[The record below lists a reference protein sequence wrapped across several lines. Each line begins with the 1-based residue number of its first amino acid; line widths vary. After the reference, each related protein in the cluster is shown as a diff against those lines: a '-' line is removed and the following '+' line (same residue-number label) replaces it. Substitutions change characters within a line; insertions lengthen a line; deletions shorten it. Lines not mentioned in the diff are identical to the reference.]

1 MTGLYDV
8 VCKVNCG
15 NVKRLNCDEQQMNM
29 GLNQVIQAIR
39 SQVEWAWYYPALQ
52 QNAGL
57 LSIELLP
64 GYCPFGLIVQSFMAQ
79 KARVSALCIHACPC
93 A

>member
-1 MTGLYDV
+1 MS
-8 VCKVNCG
+8 
-15 NVKRLNCDEQQMNM
+15 M

-52 QNAGL
+52 QNAEL
-57 LSIELLP
+57 LPTELLP

-79 KARVSALCIHACPC
+79 KAHVSALCIHACPC

>member
-1 MTGLYDV
+1 
-8 VCKVNCG
+8 
-15 NVKRLNCDEQQMNM
+15 MNM

-64 GYCPFGLIVQSFMAQ
+64 GYCPFV
-79 KARVSALCIHACPC
+79 
-93 A
+93 